1 MADGTDHGAELLPSI
16 IAAQLSTEVADQI
29 QAEQQKQV
37 IVEALQ
43 IEGREEKGGIT
54 GSKICWSIFIGVLM
68 LVVVGVVGAAL
79 IAASLG
85 GGATDNG
92 GSEER
97 PITGTTLTSTPPLMQ
112 SSKAPIST
120 FAAPMEVSTT
130 TIGMTTDS
138 TNMEYFVLEILSMKY
153 PWLREC

>member
-1 MADGTDHGAELLPSI
+1 
-16 IAAQLSTEVADQI
+16 
-29 QAEQQKQV
+29 
-37 IVEALQ
+37 
-43 IEGREEKGGIT
+43 
-54 GSKICWSIFIGVLM
+54 M